1 MNETSKS
8 IALHITTPE
17 GIEFSLPLA
26 GPLTRF
32 LAWSIDA
39 VCVLA
44 LVMISAKLLQP
55 LYMLFPGFGMA
66 ILLLATF
73 IIGIGYGIILEW
85 FWRGQ
90 TLGKRVLRLRV
101 MDEQGLKLKFSQVVI
116 RNLLRFVDR
125 LPVAYLV
132 GGLACLVS
140 RHAQRLGDFA
150 ASTIVVRQS
159 KLTEPDLTQ
168 LLAGKFNSLRAHPHL
183 AARLRQRASPG
194 EAAIALQALVRRG
207 DLDPEARL
215 PLFQALAAHFRVMV
229 EFPAAETEGISDEQY
244 VRNVVDILYKNG

>member
-1 MNETSKS
+1 MNGAKS
-8 IALHITTPE
+8 ISLHITTPE

-32 LAWSIDA
+32 LAWTVDA
-39 VCVLA
+39 VCVLGLFLA
-44 LVMISAKLLQP
+44 ASKLLQP
-55 LYMLFPGFGMA
+55 LYMIFPGAAYA
-66 ILLLATF
+66 ILVLAHF
-73 IIGIGYGIILEW
+73 AIGIGYGIILEW

-90 TLGKRVLRLRV
+90 TLGKRILRLRV
-101 MDEQGLKLKFSQVVI
+101 MDEQGLRLKFSQVVI
-116 RNLLRFVDR
+116 RNLMRFVDR
-125 LPVAYLV
+125 LPLAYLV
-132 GGLACLVS
+132 GGLACLFS

-150 ASTIVVRQS
+150 ASTIVVRQP
-159 KLTEPDLTQ
+159 KLTEPDLAQ

-207 DLDPEARL
+207 ELEPAARL
-215 PLFQALAAHFRVMV
+215 TLFQALAGHFRAMV
-229 EFPAAETEGISDEQY
+229 EFPAADTEGISDEQY

>member
-1 MNETSKS
+1 VNGAKS
-8 IALHITTPE
+8 IALRITTPE

-32 LAWSIDA
+32 LAWTLDA

-44 LVMISAKLLQP
+44 LFMIASKLLQP
-55 LYMLFPGFGMA
+55 LYMIFPGAAYA
-66 ILLLATF
+66 ILVLAHF
-73 IIGIGYGIILEW
+73 AIGIGYGITLEW

-90 TLGKRVLRLRV
+90 TLGKRMLRLRV

-116 RNLLRFVDR
+116 RNLMRFVDR
-125 LPVAYLV
+125 LPVAYGV
-132 GGLACLVS
+132 GGLACLFS

-150 ASTIVVRQS
+150 ASTIVVRQPR
-159 KLTEPDLTQ
+159 LTEPDLAQ

-194 EAAIALQALVRRG
+194 EAAIALQALVRRSELEPG
-207 DLDPEARL
+207 ARL
-215 PLFQALAAHFRVMV
+215 TLFQALADHFRAMV
-229 EFPAAETEGISDEQY
+229 EFPAADTEGISDEQY
-244 VRNVVDILYKNG
+244 VRDVVDILYKNG